1 MRLTGILG
9 VAFLF
14 CFGVVFAQQEAVK
27 TDGFGDAAVT
37 NVLRV
42 DAACR
47 IYCDIADWPAIVGSE
62 IPVQIRGLEPQAEFS
77 VTVRAFILDTLNAA
91 LKAMDANSV
100 LTSAVQLKNIQRGQT
115 FCLIADIDVAGKD
128 LGQMLIDKGYA
139 KKLIVPNNPEPAVQT
154 PPAASGPEKLKDS
167 SSASAEG
174 FIASKSGKVFHKP
187 TCSHA
192 KRIGDK
198 TRVLYSTK
206 DQALAAGR
214 KPCQTCNP

>member
-1 MRLTGILG
+1 MNKAGMLG

-14 CFGVVFAQQEAVK
+14 CVGAVFAQQGAEVK
-27 TDGFGDAAVT
+27 PDHFGDAAVAR
-37 NVLRV
+37 VFRV

-47 IYCDIADWPAIVGSE
+47 IYCDIADWPAIIGSE
-62 IPVQIRGLEPQAEFS
+62 IPVQIRGLEPQTEFALA
-77 VTVRAFILDTLNAA
+77 VRTFILDTLNNA
-91 LKAMDANSV
+91 LKTSDANQP
-100 LTSAVQLKNIQRGQT
+100 AVQLKHVQRGQT
-115 FCLIADIDVAGKD
+115 FCLIADVEATGKD

-139 KKLIVPNNPEPAVQT
+139 KKLIVPQNAEPAAQAQ
-154 PPAASGPEKLKDS
+154 PAASESEQPKAA
-167 SSASAEG
+167 SSAVPAEG

-192 KRIGDK
+192 KRIQDK
-198 TRVLYSTK
+198 TRVVYSTK